1 MKKKN
6 MHSKVKM
13 SNDMNENKKKNK
25 TSSSQTTTK
34 QKQLIF
40 IRHGKSQAQEAA
52 MKGLDRDNDTSLL
65 DCGLANLGIDQ
76 AHSLRPWFE
85 QQFDP
90 KDVFILCS
98 PLKRALQTALIAFP
112 DHPNIQVHPNLIETP
127 GTLPENTSRPLSK
140 LTRDPDLNTL
150 PGWESID
157 WSGLPDEWPD
167 NNKRESTQQ
176 KDTRHTKQIS
186 KKKIR
191 EQIRREVLDVVSS
204 CKEST
209 VILVCHYNVIR
220 SYFPK
225 KGFQISNCVPYEAH
239 LSSSSSDLKLTD
251 DDTQI
256 RLEFIGINK
265 I

>member
-6 MHSKVKM
+6 IHSKAKM
-13 SNDMNENKKKNK
+13 SDMNENKQKNR
-25 TSSSQTTTK
+25 TSSQTTK

-40 IRHGKSQAQEAA
+40 IRHGKSQAQEASE
-52 MKGLDRDNDTSLL
+52 KGLYRYDTSLL

-76 AHSLRPWFE
+76 AHSLRTWFE
-85 QQFDP
+85 QFDP

-112 DHPNIQVHPNLIETP
+112 DHQNIKVHPNLIETP
-127 GTLPENTSRPLSK
+127 GTIPENTPRRLSK
-140 LTRDPDLNTL
+140 LTRDTDLNTL

-167 NNKRESTQQ
+167 DKRETTQQ
-176 KDTRHTKQIS
+176 KDTGSRHKKQIS

-209 VILVCHYNVIR
+209 IILVCHYNVIR

-225 KGFQISNCVPYEAH
+225 EAFQISNCVPYEAH
-239 LSSSSSDLKLTD
+239 LSSSSDLKQTVL
-251 DDTQI
+251 
-256 RLEFIGINK
+256 K
-265 I
+265 K